1 MPTSRSLAK
10 ALGASLAWVII
21 AGTFIVAAAN
31 PADAQQLFTYA
42 AKFACG
48 TAASTKTVP
57 VPPVAPGAYFTAV
70 NVHNAGRDAAKL
82 EKTFVLALPNE
93 KVGRISR
100 PIEAVLKPNE
110 AFEIDCPEILKLL
123 DIGAFQTAFAKGFV
137 VIKASQELDVVA
149 VYTTAARYT
158 GPVTSFALERVPKRP

>member
-1 MPTSRSLAK
+1 MGTSRSLAK
-10 ALGASLAWVII
+10 ALGASFASAAI
-21 AGTFIVAAAN
+21 AGTFVIATAN
-31 PADAQQLFTYA
+31 PASAQEATYA

-48 TAASTKTVP
+48 TAVSTKTVP

-70 NVHNAGRDAAKL
+70 NVHNAGKDVAKL

-93 KVGRISR
+93 KVGRISK
-100 PIEAVLKPNE
+100 PIEANLKPNE

-123 DIGAFQTAFAKGFV
+123 DIGSFQRSFAKGFV
-137 VIKASQELDVVA
+137 VIRASQELDVVS
-149 VYTTAARYT
+149 VYTTAAKYT